1 MKPFKTKNIL
11 LIAAILLSSCA
22 GPNAARRQSAFHTAY
37 AYAFLS
43 AKADRLVD
51 DDYFKAQKKYAKARA
66 HYIKGWNRGM
76 AGLEANHPGFGEAL
90 KKNPGD
96 AIMVTGAADI
106 DLLYWT
112 AASLGASIGLSLD
125 KPEMLIRLP
134 QVGIMAY
141 RISELQPDYNNGA
154 AWELLM
160 AYEASRPAMMGG
172 SIKLAQHYYEE
183 ALKYSK
189 GQSAGLF
196 VSYGESICVQQQDI
210 ATFKEMMNR
219 ALTVK
224 GGGIVNRM
232 ARKRAKWLL
241 TRLDDLFL

>member
-1 MKPFKTKNIL
+1 MNTSKSKTLL
-11 LIAAILLSSCA
+11 LIAAILLSGCA
-22 GPNAARRQSAFHTAY
+22 GPNAARRQSAFHTGY

-51 DDYFKAQKKYAKARA
+51 ENYFKAQQKYEKARA
-66 HYIKGWNRGM
+66 HYIKGWERGM

-96 AIMVTGAADI
+96 AIMMTDVGDL

-112 AASLGASIGLSLD
+112 AASLGASIGLSID
-125 KPEMLIRLP
+125 KPDMLIRLP

-160 AYEASRPAMMGG
+160 AYEAGRPAMMGG

-183 ALKYSK
+183 ALKHSK

-196 VSYGESICVQQQDI
+196 VSYGESICVQQQDK
-210 ATFKEMMNR
+210 ATFEEMINR
-219 ALTVK
+219 ALAVK
-224 GGGIVNRM
+224 GGGIINRM
-232 ARKRAKWLL
+232 ARSRAKWLL
-241 TRLDDLFL
+241 SRMDDLFL

>member
-1 MKPFKTKNIL
+1 MNASKSQNIL
-11 LIAAILLSSCA
+11 LIVAILLSGCA
-22 GPNAARRQSAFHTAY
+22 GPNTARRQSAFHTGY

-51 DDYFKAQKKYAKARA
+51 DDYFKAQKKYNKARV
-66 HYIKGWNRGM
+66 HYIKGWKRGM

-90 KKNPGD
+90 DKNPGD
-96 AIMVTGAADI
+96 AIMMTDAGDL

-125 KPEMLIRLP
+125 KPDMIIRLP

-141 RISELQPDYNNGA
+141 RISELQPNYNNGA

-172 SIKLAQHYYEE
+172 SIKLARHYYEE

-196 VSYGESICVQQQDI
+196 VSYGENICVQQQDR
-210 ATFKEMMNR
+210 AAFEEMMNR
-219 ALTVK
+219 ALAVK
-224 GGGIVNRM
+224 GGGIINRM
-232 ARKRAKWLL
+232 ARSRAKWLL
-241 TRLDDLFL
+241 SRLDELFL